1 MLRADTDW
9 GIFAH
14 CAAAERP
21 SLALRN
27 PIPRAHFDEKSGLV
41 QCRTSWGTWGRTV
54 DDVQIEVNVE
64 KGTKS
69 KDVKC
74 TIQPK
79 EIALSVRGE
88 RESLR
93 QGGTLQDLMCNM
105 HCTLY
110 CVRHVLPI
118 TVTPAYCVE

>member
-88 RESLR
+88 RVFKAR
-93 QGGTLQDLMCNM
+93 RYAAGP
-105 HCTLY
+105 
-110 CVRHVLPI
+110 HV
-118 TVTPAYCVE
+118 